1 MEKLF
6 LRGKKNRETDE
17 ETKEMLM
24 ALEEIKMKLD
34 YAELCL
40 DFTNDD
46 LLIDSIIY
54 EIMSLQKKYAYFL
67 RKVKTRGIVVSE
79 LNILQKF
86 PAS

>member
-1 MEKLF
+1 MENLF

-67 RKVKTRGIVVSE
+67 KKVKTRGIVVSE

>member
-1 MEKLF
+1 MDNLF
-6 LRGKKNRETDE
+6 LKSKKTSKIDS
-17 ETKEMLM
+17 ETKEILDS
-24 ALEEIKMKLD
+24 LEDIKIRLD

-40 DFTNDD
+40 NFTNNE

-67 RKVKTRGIVVSE
+67 QKVKTRGIVVSE